1 MLFCGALDG
10 AIPTPSTRSRDRGVS
25 REPRESSHND
35 SRALHAVD
43 AKAKIRRGE
52 KNWSQATGSG
62 RNESGSSHEAV
73 GAVVGTTVG
82 TDVAPSSHQK
92 LSSLALVQALSELS
106 FSSQRAS

>member
-1 MLFCGALDG
+1 MLFCGCLDG
-10 AIPTPSTRSRDRGVS
+10 AFPTPSTRSPYPNLELVS
-25 REPRESSHND
+25 RAPATPSTR
-35 SRALHAVD
+35 RP
-43 AKAKIRRGE
+43 KIRRG
-52 KNWSQATGSG
+52 KTHWSQATGSG

-92 LSSLALVQALSELS
+92 LSSLALVHADSVSS

>member
-1 MLFCGALDG
+1 MLFCGSLDG
-10 AIPTPSTRSRDRGVS
+10 AIQTPSTRGTPYPNLERVPTPSTRPFTPSTRR
-25 REPRESSHND
+25 P
-35 SRALHAVD
+35 
-43 AKAKIRRGE
+43 KIRRG
-52 KNWSQATGSG
+52 KTHWSQATGSG

-92 LSSLALVQALSELS
+92 LSSLALVHADSELS